1 MWFEPAEWLG
11 NKELVEKYPLHLVSP
26 HPTYRIHSQLDNT
39 WVQNVHKVQG
49 REPIRIS
56 PNDAK
61 KFGVKDG
68 EIVEVYNDRG
78 SLLAGVVVTNT
89 IRDGVVAI
97 EEGAWYSPEDAEAG
111 DSFFGNDQRKV
122 RCNSGQVN
130 VLTSSRPTSQ
140 MAQATTANTV
150 LVSIKKAGTVSPNVA
165 YNPPKIIGA

>member
-1 MWFEPAEWLG
+1 M
-11 NKELVEKYPLHLVSP
+11 
-26 HPTYRIHSQLDNT
+26 DNT
-39 WVQNVHKVQG
+39 WVQNAHKVQG

-61 KFGVKDG
+61 KFDIKDG

-78 SLLAGVVVTNT
+78 SILAGVVITNT

-97 EEGAWYSPEDAEAG
+97 EEGAWYSPENANAG
-111 DSFFGNDQRKV
+111 ESIFGGNEQRKV

-140 MAQATTANTV
+140 MTNATTANST
-150 LVSIKKAGTVSPNVA
+150 LVSIKKVIDPIKPNVA
-165 YNPPKIIGA
+165 YNPPKIQGA

>member
-1 MWFEPAEWLG
+1 M
-11 NKELVEKYPLHLVSP
+11 
-26 HPTYRIHSQLDNT
+26 R
-39 WVQNVHKVQG
+39 
-49 REPIRIS
+49 
-56 PNDAK
+56 K

-97 EEGAWYSPEDAEAG
+97 EEGAWYSPEDAKAG
-111 DSFFGNDQRKV
+111 DSIFGGSDQRKV